1 MKKTA
6 KRFTGWMVILAML
19 ITLLPTGMITV
30 SAYSGSGGDGTS
42 ESPYLISTADDLREL
57 AAAVNGGE
65 SFSGEYFEVTQDIDL
80 EGSEQNQWTPIGG
93 YGANT
98 SLQFLGT
105 FDGGGYEISGLYI
118 NNRSA
123 LYQGLFGYLG
133 EGGTIQNLGVSG
145 SVAGYFHVGG
155 VVGENH
161 GTVSGCYNTGDV
173 NGSYSNVGGVVG
185 RNYGIVSDA
194 YNTGEVSGGNVHVGG
209 VAGYNA
215 GYGDVIDSY
224 NTGGVTGGGDVGGVV
239 GFNNNGSVTACYYL
253 AGSAATS
260 DGGSALTA
268 VQFAD
273 QNSFS
278 GWDFRTVWTMDALLG
293 RPVLIGAREPGGWHG
308 GSGTQDDPYIIPDL
322 ETLERFRDSVNSGN
336 TYEGQYIKIE
346 LEEGVTA
353 IDMSSKYGAEIDGA
367 EVSWEPIGNQY
378 NRFLGNFDGGG
389 YEISG
394 LYINAPDTAIE
405 IGLFGF
411 LAPGGAI
418 QNLGVSGS
426 VSGGGAYVGGVVGD
440 NNGTVSGCY
449 NAAEISITDGEVGG
463 VVGVNGGT
471 VSDCY
476 NAAAIS
482 IDSGEVGGVVGMN
495 ARVVINSYNTGSVT
509 GNSANVGSVVG
520 YNIGNGTVT
529 NCYYNSDIYTAED
542 TTTGVTGIGAA
553 EFADE
558 EKFTGA
564 GWDFENTW
572 IMSALLERP
581 VLRNNAE
588 GGTGT
593 QEAPY
598 IIPDLETLERFRDS
612 VNNGNTYEGQYVK
625 IELAEGAT
633 AIDMSHKY
641 GAAAGEGETEVS
653 WTPIGNFENQFLGNF
668 DGGGYMISGLYVNN
682 GSADDQGLFGY
693 LGEGGAIQNLGV
705 SGSVAGDSYVGG
717 IVGNNFGTVS
727 DSYNAGK
734 VDGYYFV
741 GGIVGNNFGTVAN
754 CYNTGA
760 VTGSNNYV
768 GGAVGYNQRGAEVSG
783 SYNTGDVNGGDNYVG
798 GVVGSNDGTVSDSYN
813 TGSVT
818 GSNINVGGAVGLNRG
833 TVTNSYYNSDV
844 YTAED
849 TTTGVTGKT
858 TAQFASGE
866 AAYLLQS
873 GQTAGDD
880 GVIPQVW
887 GQTIGVDQYPALTSD
902 VTRSILKVSFMI
914 AGETEGS
921 YTEYA
926 AAYANPNGTVT
937 LPQDPAATNDSA
949 FAYWTTSADTA
960 ADPPSDRQENA
971 FNAET
976 SLTEDTTVYAVYAR
990 RFVSTDASATIYAG
1004 VGGSKTI
1011 DLCDYIEF
1019 ADASLDEDGQFTFT
1033 ADGELPGGATMQ
1045 GTQITWTPTAEAE
1058 PISVTFTVTD
1068 NAPYVSLAELD
1079 PDPAAETAKLTLSFA
1094 VAPDISEEF
1103 EPDESDTSKTTYL
1116 ISAKEDMEALAE
1128 YVNSRNTG
1136 EGLTFKMTNDID
1148 LEGSEENQWTPIGN
1162 NRGITGGPQFH
1173 GTFDG
1178 GGYEIS
1184 GLYINSPDSSFQG
1197 LFGCV
1202 GEGGE
1207 VRGLGVSGSV
1217 MCRGDA
1223 GGVVAWNRVG
1233 AAVIDCYNTG
1243 LVTGA
1248 GSYVGGVV
1256 GANDGEIIGC
1266 YNAGAVTAGDDGA
1279 GGVAGS
1285 SSGTVRNSCNTGEI
1299 KGNRFVGGVVG
1310 RDSDHYDGAIGGCY
1324 NTGTVSGSSYVGGVV
1339 GENRAIASDCYNT
1352 GTVSGSSY
1360 VGGVAG
1366 SNSVKGE
1373 VIECYNIGSIEG
1385 EQDVG
1390 GVVGSNDGTVSGC
1403 YYNNEVYTAE
1413 DTTVGVTGIGAA
1425 EFADEEKFTGA
1436 GWDFE
1441 NTWIM
1446 SALLERPVLRNNA
1459 EGGTGTQEA
1468 PYIIP
1473 DLETLERFRDSV
1485 NNGNTYEGQYVK
1497 IELAEGA
1504 TAIDMS
1510 HKYGAAAGE
1519 GETEVSW
1526 TPIGNFENQFL
1537 GNFDG
1542 GGYMISGLYVN
1553 NGSADDQG
1561 LFGYIGEGG
1570 TIQNLGV
1577 SGSVAGPN
1585 NVGGIAGYSNGVVTN
1600 SYNTGSVSGSNNF
1613 VGGLVGW
1620 NEGVVT
1626 NSYNTGSVTGSNN
1639 FVGGVVGYNNEGAE
1653 VSDSYNTGVVNGGGN
1668 VGGVTGT
1675 NYGTVRGSYNTGS
1688 VTGSNNYVGGVVGYN
1703 NEGAGVSEC
1712 YNTGSVESIGRDY
1725 VGGVAGSNDSTIND
1739 SYNIGDV
1746 TGNSYVGG
1754 VSGDNF
1760 GTVSGSYNTG
1770 KVDGY
1775 DDVGGVVG
1783 VNNSSVTNSYY
1794 LEGVA
1799 ADNGFGEMKTA
1810 AQFASGEVAYLLQDA
1825 QEEVEGVKP
1834 QVWGQTLSGETPDQ
1848 YPALTDDNARLVL
1861 KASFMIVGETEGSYT
1876 EYAAAYANPNGTV
1889 TLPAAPTFDEY
1900 EFKRWSQTQSIDGAE
1915 FTDQTAVTADITV
1928 YAVGEEMYGS
1938 TEDEKKIET
1947 TYGVRA
1953 TQDLSEYMTY
1963 AAGTDASGRFAY
1975 EITGGNNTTAT
1986 ANGNTVNTTISG
1998 DTLTIPADTNADT
2011 YTLTIKATAINPE
2024 ISLASVDYGAEP
2036 VSFDVSVVVNK
2047 AESTVSVA
2055 PTANTPTYTG
2065 EELAL
2070 VTAGE
2075 AVGGTMVYRLG
2086 DDGEY
2091 TENIP
2096 QATDADTYTVW
2107 YMVRGDNNHNDTG
2120 PQSVSV
2126 TIGKSGSETE
2136 VSGASVTYGDT
2147 LTLTAEVSRSQTEGA
2162 ALAAEQ
2168 DTVEFFVGNTS
2179 LGTATVEYNDT
2190 TTNDQGAA
2198 TLEIDTAE
2206 KDLVIGDNTVRA
2218 EYGGSVNLNGSE
2230 SDTITVN
2237 MQAKPIEYSAAAK
2250 DKTYDGSAAVNVTLT
2265 PTNLEED
2272 DNVTLT
2278 ASGAVSSADAGEY
2291 SSVNLTNITL
2301 GGNDME
2307 YYSADAAAT
2316 ATLTEA
2322 VTIEQARESQPYIGI
2337 DYINETLTGF
2347 EDGASYTVNGSDI
2360 TVENVSAAIDNSWF
2374 GQTVSIVKKASDSNH
2389 SDSEAQN
2396 LEIPARPSAPAAEDF
2411 TVTQPD
2417 AIGGTGSISGVTDD
2431 MEYSIDGGETWTRGD
2446 GYDITE
2452 IPGGTTYS
2460 VRYAAIEGAFRSDA
2474 CTITIIIFDGTQ
2486 EPAPSIEID
2495 YINETLTGFED
2506 GGSYLINGEAVNP
2519 TEGVLD
2525 ISGYIGTTISI
2536 VKMGDGVYTYDS
2548 ESQTLEIPAR
2558 PTAPA
2563 AEDFT
2568 VTQPDAIGGTGSI
2581 SGLTDDM
2588 EYSIDGGETWTRGD
2602 GYDITEIPGGTTYS
2616 VRYAAIEGAFRSDA
2630 CTITIIIFDGTQEP
2644 APSIEIDY
2652 INETLTGFEDGG
2664 SYLINGEAVNPTEGV
2679 LDISGYIGTTIS
2691 IVKMGDGIYTYDS
2704 EPQNLEIPARQ
2715 AAPEGVSGGT
2725 RRITGVDETMEYK
2738 LSSAE
2743 EWTAIEGTTLTDL
2756 SAGTYQV
2763 RIAATEDDFASEPV
2777 SVTVSSGGGGGGSAG
2792 GWSGGSYT
2800 PAATPT
2806 ASAEPSA
2813 TEEPG
2818 ATAEPG
2824 ATSKPS
2830 SESVPEATPSVGD
2843 ISGAED
2849 VFTDVPEDAW
2859 YNSAVE
2865 YVYENGL
2872 MNGTSE
2878 TEFSPDTNITR
2889 GMFVTVLYRMEGSPE
2904 TALDYGFADVP
2915 QDEYYAEAVAWAD
2928 DYGIVLGYSE
2938 TEFAPEQTI
2947 SREQMAAIIYRYAG
2961 YKGEDTTV
2969 QSGAAY
2975 TDSESIS
2982 DYALDAVAWATENGI
2997 MQGRTD
3003 GTFAPADFTTRA
3015 EAAAVFERTNKL
3027 LTEE

>member
-133 EGGTIQNLGVSG
+133 EGAVVQNLGVSG
-145 SVAGYFHVGG
+145 SVAGYYHVGG

-260 DGGSALTA
+260 GGGSALTA

-308 GSGTQDDPYIIPDL
+308 GSGTQDDPYIISDL
-322 ETLERFRDSVNSGN
+322 EALERFRDSVNGGN
-336 TYEGQYIKIE
+336 TYEGQYVKIE
-346 LEEGVTA
+346 LEDGVTA
-353 IDMSSKYGAEIDGA
+353 IDMSSKYGATAGEGET
-367 EVSWEPIGNQY
+367 EVSWTPIGGESNQF
-378 NRFLGNFDGGG
+378 RGTFDGGG

-394 LYINAPDTAIE
+394 LYINSPDSDYQ
-405 IGLFGF
+405 GLFGY
-411 LAPGGAI
+411 LGEGGAI

-426 VSGGGAYVGGVVGD
+426 VAGGVVVGGVVG
-440 NNGTVSGCY
+440 NNDGTVSDCYNTGDVIGSDANVGGVVGNNDGTVSGCY

-588 GGTGT
+588 GGSGT
-593 QEAPY
+593 QDDPY

-625 IELAEGAT
+625 IELAKGAT

-818 GSNINVGGAVGLNRG
+818 GSNINVGGVSGDNYYTVANCYNTGSVTGSINVGGAVGLNRG

-866 AAYLLQS
+866 VAYLLQD
-873 GQTAGDD
+873 AREEVE
-880 GVIPQVW
+880 GVKPQVW
-887 GQTIGVDQYPALTSD
+887 GQTLSGETPDQYPALTSD
-902 VTRSILKVSFMI
+902 VTRSILKVSFMT

-960 ADPPSDRQENA
+960 ADPPSDRQENV

-976 SLTEDTTVYAVYAR
+976 GLTENTTVYAVYAR

-1045 GTQITWTPTAEAE
+1045 GTQITWTPTADAE

-1128 YVNSRNTG
+1128 YVNSGNTG

-1148 LEGSEENQWTPIGN
+1148 LEGSEQNQWTPIGN

-1202 GEGGE
+1202 GEGGTIQN
-1207 VRGLGVSGSV
+1207 LGVSGSV

-1243 LVTGA
+1243 LVTGKN
-1248 GSYVGGVV
+1248 SYVGGVV

-1266 YNAGAVTAGDDGA
+1266 YNAGAVNAGDDGA
-1279 GGVAGS
+1279 GGVAGIN
-1285 SSGTVRNSCNTGEI
+1285 SGTVRNSYNTGEI
-1299 KGNRFVGGVVG
+1299 KGNRSVGGVVG
-1310 RDSDHYDGAIGGCY
+1310 IDSDHYDGAISGCY
-1324 NTGTVSGSSYVGGVV
+1324 NTGTVEGEYYVGGVV

-1352 GTVSGSSY
+1352 GTVSGGSG

-1366 SNSVKGE
+1366 SNSGKGE
-1373 VIECYNIGSIEG
+1373 VIESYNIGSIDG

-1390 GVVGSNDGTVSGC
+1390 GVVGSNDGTVTNC

-1436 GWDFE
+1436 GWDFTE
-1441 NTWIM
+1441 TWIM
-1446 SALLERPVLRNNA
+1446 DEWLARPVLQDPR
-1459 EGGTGTQEA
+1459 ETGGTGTQDD

-1497 IELAEGA
+1497 IELEEGV
-1504 TAIDMS
+1504 TSIDMS
-1510 HKYGAAAGE
+1510 SKYGENINGA
-1519 GETEVSW
+1519 EVSW
-1526 TPIGNFENQFL
+1526 EPIGNGADQTFR

-1542 GGYMISGLYVN
+1542 GGYEISGLYIN
-1553 NGSADDQG
+1553 NSSADDQG
-1561 LFGYIGEGG
+1561 LFGNLGEGG
-1570 TIQNLGV
+1570 MIQNLGV
-1577 SGSVAGPN
+1577 SGSVT
-1585 NVGGIAGYSNGVVTN
+1585 VTAM
-1600 SYNTGSVSGSNNF
+1600 V
-1613 VGGLVGW
+1613 
-1620 NEGVVT
+1620 
-1626 NSYNTGSVTGSNN
+1626 
-1639 FVGGVVGYNNEGAE
+1639 VGGVVGWNEQGTVSGCYMAGSVTGTVEAFATGGVVGVNWGTVSGCYNASGVTGGGLTGGIVGQNTGD
-1653 VSDSYNTGVVNGGGN
+1653 VSDSYN
-1668 VGGVTGT
+1668 VGSITVTT
-1675 NYGTVRGSYNTGS
+1675 ESGS
-1688 VTGSNNYVGGVVGYN
+1688 
-1703 NEGAGVSEC
+1703 A
-1712 YNTGSVESIGRDY
+1712 
-1725 VGGVAGSNDSTIND
+1725 GGVAGSNW
-1739 SYNIGDV
+1739 V
-1746 TGNSYVGG
+1746 TVPNC
-1754 VSGDNF
+1754 
-1760 GTVSGSYNTG
+1760 
-1770 KVDGY
+1770 
-1775 DDVGGVVG
+1775 
-1783 VNNSSVTNSYY
+1783 YY

-1799 ADNGFGEMKTA
+1799 ADNGAGEMKTA
-1810 AQFASGEVAYLLQDA
+1810 AQFASGEVAYLLQSGQTAGDD
-1825 QEEVEGVKP
+1825 GVIP
-1834 QVWGQTLSGETPDQ
+1834 QVWGQTIGADPYPVLTGDAARSILKVSFMTAGET
-1848 YPALTDDNARLVL
+1848 
-1861 KASFMIVGETEGSYT
+1861 GGSYT

-1900 EFKRWSQTQSIDGAE
+1900 EFKRWSQTQSTDGAE

-2024 ISLASVDYGAEP
+2024 ISLASVDYGSEP

-2047 AESTVSVA
+2047 AESTVSAA
-2055 PTANTPTYTG
+2055 PTANALTYTG
-2065 EELAL
+2065 DALAL

-2075 AVGGTMVYRLG
+2075 AVGGTLVYRLG

-2237 MQAKPIEYSAAAK
+2237 MQAKPIEYSAAAEN
-2250 DKTYDGSAAVNVTLT
+2250 KTYDGSAAVNVTLT
-2265 PTNLEED
+2265 PTNLEEG

-2278 ASGAVSSADAGEY
+2278 ADGAVSSADAGEY

-2316 ATLTEA
+2316 AALTEA
-2322 VTIEQARESQPYIGI
+2322 VTIEQARESEPYIDI

-2347 EDGASYTVNGSDI
+2347 EDGVSYTVNGSDI
-2360 TVENVSAAIDNSWF
+2360 TVENGAAAIDNSWF

-2396 LEIPARPSAPAAEDF
+2396 LEIPARPTAPAAEDF

-2417 AIGGTGSISGVTDD
+2417 AIGGTGSISGLTSD
-2431 MEYSIDGGETWTRGD
+2431 MEYSVDGGETWTRGD
-2446 GYDITE
+2446 GSDITE

-2486 EPAPSIEID
+2486 EPAPSIGID
-2495 YINETLTGFED
+2495 YVNETLTGFED
-2506 GGSYLINGEAVNP
+2506 GGSYLINGETVSP
-2519 TEGVLD
+2519 EGGVFD
-2525 ISGYIGTTISI
+2525 INEYIGTTISI
-2536 VKMGDGVYTYDS
+2536 VKRGDGVYTYDS
-2548 ESQTLEIPAR
+2548 EPQSLEIPAR

-2568 VTQPDAIGGTGSI
+2568 VTQPDEIGGTGSI
-2581 SGLTDDM
+2581 SGVTSDM

-2602 GYDITEIPGGTTYS
+2602 GSDITDIPGGTDVIIRILSSDDVFSSDEITLS
-2616 VRYAAIEGAFRSDA
+2616 IESFG
-2630 CTITIIIFDGTQEP
+2630 GTQEP
-2644 APSIEIDY
+2644 TPSIEIDY
-2652 INETLTGFEDGG
+2652 VNETLTGFEDGA
-2664 SYLINGEAVNPTEGV
+2664 SYTINGETVEPTDGV
-2679 LDISGYIGTTIS
+2679 LDISEYIGTTIS
-2691 IVKMGDGIYTYDS
+2691 IVKTGDGETTYDS
-2704 EPQNLEIPARQ
+2704 EAQNLEVPARQ
-2715 AAPEGVSGGT
+2715 ASPEGVSGGT

-2738 LSSAE
+2738 ISSAE

-2824 ATSKPS
+2824 ATSEPS

-2872 MNGTSE
+2872 MNGASD
-2878 TEFSPDTNITR
+2878 TEFSPDTDITR

-2938 TEFAPEQTI
+2938 MEFAPEQTI

-2982 DYALDAVAWATENGI
+2982 DYALDAAAWVSANGI